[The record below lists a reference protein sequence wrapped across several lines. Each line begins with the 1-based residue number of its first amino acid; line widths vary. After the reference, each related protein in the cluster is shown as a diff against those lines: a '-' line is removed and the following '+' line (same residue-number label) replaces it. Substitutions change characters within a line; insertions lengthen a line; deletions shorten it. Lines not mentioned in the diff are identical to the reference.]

1 MKLKALLLGSA
12 TALAVAG
19 GAQAADLSVAEPVD
33 YVRVCDAF
41 GTGYWYIPGT
51 DTCLKIWGFVRWDAN
66 YYPESYY
73 HYDFYTAAYIEFSA
87 KSMTDWGPLEAYM
100 GAWQWG
106 FDTAYIS
113 LGPLL
118 VGRTTSTFAQA
129 YPWGTRDSA
138 YSNWFQTEHY
148 ADQIRLSWAMNGFGV
163 MIALEEPDDN
173 VFDSQHWGWESAMPD
188 VVAALTWS
196 NAMMDGKVSF
206 VYSQGLNKSANYNNP
221 PDWDGGGWA
230 VSAGVVFKLDSISPG
245 DKLLL
250 KAVYGDNAWPYVL
263 GQGNYPTAYGWMW
276 SAMASFT
283 HFFAPN
289 FSTNITVNYAN
300 VQSWQYWDY
309 GGAWQGSFNVSYAPA
324 PTLWITPEV
333 SWYNQNGYNDW
344 WFRLRIQKVFY

>member
-163 MIALEEPDDN
+163 MIALEEPDGAPAPGHAN
-173 VFDSQHWGWESAMPD
+173 WKYASSMPD

-206 VYSQGLNKSANYNNP
+206 VYSDALSDWANDSA
-221 PDWDGGGWA
+221 WA
-230 VSAGVVFKLDSISPG
+230 VSAGVVLKLDSISPG

-250 KAVYGDNAWPYVL
+250 KAAYGENAFPYVL
-263 GQGNYPTAYGWMW
+263 GGFYGYGSMW

-289 FSTNITVNYAN
+289 FSTNITINAAHSDYD
-300 VQSWQYWDY
+300 SDY
-309 GGAWQGSFNVSYAPA
+309 GYGTAWQGSFNVSYSPA

-333 SWYNQNGYNDW
+333 SWFGQDGYSDW

>member
-1 MKLKALLLGSA
+1 LKALLLGSA

-19 GAQAADLSVAEPVD
+19 SAQAADLSVAEPVD

-118 VGRTTSTFAQA
+118 VGKTTSTFAQA

-163 MIALEEPDDN
+163 MVALEQPAWWQYQ
-173 VFDSQHWGWESAMPD
+173 SSMPD
-188 VVAALTWS
+188 VIAALTWS

-206 VYSQGLNKSANYNNP
+206 VYSDGLSTYADDSA
-221 PDWDGGGWA
+221 WA
-230 VSAGVVFKLDSISPG
+230 VSAGVVLKLDSISHG

-250 KAVYGDNAWPYVL
+250 KAAYGNDATPYVL
-263 GQGNYPTAYGWMW
+263 GSYYTGWGTMW

-289 FSTNITVNYAN
+289 FSTNITVNYADAD
-300 VQSWQYWDY
+300 SWYD
-309 GGAWQGSFNVSYAPA
+309 GMWQGSFNVSYSPA

-333 SWYNQNGYNDW
+333 NWINYGQGDNDW

>member
-19 GAQAADLSVAEPVD
+19 SAQAADFSAAEPVD

-138 YSNWFQTEHY
+138 YSQWFQTEHY

-163 MIALEEPDDN
+163 MIALEEPDD
-173 VFDSQHWGWESAMPD
+173 SPAPGWANWHYASSMPD

-196 NAMMDGKVSF
+196 NAMMDGKVSL
-206 VYSQGLNKSANYNNP
+206 VYSDSLSEAFNDSA
-221 PDWDGGGWA
+221 WA
-230 VSAGVVFKLDSISPG
+230 VSAGVVLKLDSISPG

-250 KAVYGDNAWPYVL
+250 KAAYGENAFPYVL
-263 GQGNYPTAYGWMW
+263 GGYWSAYGSMW
-276 SAMASFT
+276 SAMASLT
-283 HFFAPN
+283 HFFQPN
-289 FSTNITVNYAN
+289 FSTNITVNYADAD
-300 VQSWQYWDY
+300 SWSS
-309 GGAWQGSFNVSYAPA
+309 GMWQGSFNVSYSPA

-333 SWYNQNGYNDW
+333 SWINYGYGYNDW

>member
-1 MKLKALLLGSA
+1 MKIRTLLLGTA
-12 TALAVAG
+12 TAFAVAG

-33 YVRVCDAF
+33 FVRICDAF

-66 YYPESYY
+66 YYPDSYY

-138 YSNWFQTEHY
+138 YSDWWQTEHY
-148 ADQIRLSWAMNGFGV
+148 ADQVRLSWAMNGFGV
-163 MIALEEPDDN
+163 MVALEEPD
-173 VFDSQHWGWESAMPD
+173 GWKYESSMPD

-196 NAMMDGKVSF
+196 NAMMDAKVSF
-206 VYSQGLNKSANYNNP
+206 VYSDALASFYETASEP
-221 PDWDGGGWA
+221 HVSGGWA
-230 VSAGVVFKLDSISPG
+230 VSAGVVLKLDSIAPG

-250 KAVYGDNAWPYVL
+250 KAAYGVNAGPYVL
-263 GQGNYPTAYGWMW
+263 GDLDDGRMW

-289 FSTNITVNYAN
+289 FSTNITVNYKDEDEDD
-300 VQSWQYWDY
+300 S
-309 GGAWQGSFNVSYAPA
+309 GWQGSFNVSYSPA

-333 SWYNQNGYNDW
+333 NWWSEGSADNW

>member
-19 GAQAADLSVAEPVD
+19 SAQAADLSVAEPVD

-173 VFDSQHWGWESAMPD
+173 VFDQQDWGYPSAMPD
-188 VVAALTWS
+188 IVAAVTWS

-206 VYSQGLNKSANYNNP
+206 VYSDSLSS
-221 PDWDGGGWA
+221 WA
-230 VSAGVVFKLDSISPG
+230 DDNAWAASAGVVLKLDSISPG

-250 KAVYGDNAWPYVL
+250 KAAYGNHAAPYVL
-263 GQGNYPTAYGWMW
+263 GDFYAFSNEYYGWMW

-289 FSTNITVNYAN
+289 FSTNITVNYADAE
-300 VQSWQYWDY
+300 YWSR
-309 GGAWQGSFNVSYAPA
+309 GAWQGSFNISYSPA

-333 SWYNQNGYNDW
+333 NWANWGYGDTDW

>member
-1 MKLKALLLGSA
+1 MRIRTLLLGTA
-12 TALAVAG
+12 AALAVG
-19 GAQAADLSVAEPVD
+19 GSAQAADLSVAEPVD
-33 YVRVCDAF
+33 YVRICDAF
-41 GTGYWYIPGT
+41 GSGYWYIPGT

-66 YYPESYY
+66 YYPDSYY

-138 YSNWFQTEHY
+138 YSDWWQTEHY

-163 MIALEEPDDN
+163 MIALEEPDD
-173 VFDSQHWGWESAMPD
+173 WKYESAMPD

-196 NAMMDGKVSF
+196 NAMMDAKVSF
-206 VYSQGLNKSANYNNP
+206 VYSDSLASYYETESEP
-221 PDWDGGGWA
+221 HVSGGWA
-230 VSAGVVFKLDSISPG
+230 VSAGVVLKLDSIAPG

-250 KAVYGDNAWPYVL
+250 KAAYGVNAGPYVL
-263 GQGNYPTAYGWMW
+263 GYLDDGRMW

-289 FSTNITVNYAN
+289 FSTNITVNYKDEDEDD
-300 VQSWQYWDY
+300 S
-309 GGAWQGSFNVSYAPA
+309 GWQGSFNVSYSPA

-333 SWYNQNGYNDW
+333 NWWSEGSEDNW
-344 WFRLRIQKVFY
+344 WFRLRVQKVFY

>member
-1 MKLKALLLGSA
+1 MKLRSLVLGSA
-12 TALAVAG
+12 AAIAMAG

-66 YYPESYY
+66 YYADSYY

-118 VGRTTSTFAQA
+118 AGRTASTFAQ
-129 YPWGTRDSA
+129 PLPFGTRDGA
-138 YSNWFQTEHY
+138 YEGWFQTEHY
-148 ADQIRLSWAMNGFGV
+148 ADQIRLTWAMNGFGV
-163 MIALEEPDDN
+163 MVALEEPDYWHYA
-173 VFDSQHWGWESAMPD
+173 SSMPD
-188 VVAALTWS
+188 VIAALTWS
-196 NAMMDGKVSF
+196 NDLMEGKVSF
-206 VYSQGLNKSANYNNP
+206 VYSDSLSEYYNETA
-221 PDWDGGGWA
+221 WA
-230 VSAGVVFKLDSISPG
+230 VSAGVVLKLDSIAPG

-250 KAVYGDNAWPYVL
+250 KAVYGDNAGPYVL
-263 GQGNYPTAYGWMW
+263 GYMDDESMW

-289 FSTNITVNYAN
+289 FSTNITVN
-300 VQSWQYWDY
+300 VKGESDDDTD
-309 GGAWQGSFNVSYAPA
+309 WQGSFNISYSPA

-333 SWYNQNGYNDW
+333 NWYADGASDGGGDVDW
-344 WFRLRIQKVFY
+344 WFRLRVQKVFY